1 MVLSPRLT
9 GSGLWADLVLA
20 VDTGIQAVLLPFAGT
35 VADRVDRRRIVLVA
49 NAAGVPA
56 VFACAPGASW
66 PGSSAR
72 QRAAE
77 GY

>member
-1 MVLSPRLT
+1 VLVPLPRLT

-66 PGSSAR
+66 PGSAR